1 MPRRGGGFSVKQ
13 IKVGTIGYGGAF
25 NMGKHHIN
33 EMMLNK
39 GFVPGAVCDVD
50 AERVKVAEK
59 DFPGIQ
65 TYTDVATML
74 KKSDVELLVIILPHN
89 LHAKVALQCLKAG
102 RHVVVEKP
110 FAITVPECD
119 EMISAAKKAGV
130 MLSTYH
136 NRHWDSNILT
146 ITKHLSKIGRP
157 FRWESFAG
165 GYNEPRE
172 WWRSYKEMSG
182 GIIYDWG
189 AHFVEWM
196 LQVMDGDM
204 MEINGYQ
211 VKEVWKKFTNE
222 DEMEAVVRFSNN
234 AVASHTAS
242 DIAMAGKD
250 MIRITGTK
258 GAIVATHGSVD
269 VFTKDESGNR
279 VKTSVVMEK
288 ARNADYYKNVYEHLF
303 QGKKLIITPEWAR
316 RVIQVLDFAGIS
328 ARKGTAVKAK
338 YR

>member
-1 MPRRGGGFSVKQ
+1 MKK

-33 EMMLNK
+33 DLCKNE
-39 GFVPGAVCDVD
+39 GFEPSAVCDLD
-50 AERVKVAEK
+50 PERVKIAST

-74 KKSDVELLVIILPHN
+74 KMSDVELLVIILPHN
-89 LHAKVALQCLKAG
+89 VHAKVAIQCLNAG

-110 FAITVPECD
+110 FAITVQECD
-119 EMISAAKKAGV
+119 NMIAAAKKSKV

-146 ITKHLSKIGRP
+146 IKKHLSKIGRP

-165 GYNEPRE
+165 GFNEPRE
-172 WWRSYKEMSG
+172 WWRSYKEISG

-196 LQVMDGDM
+196 LQVMEYDM
-204 MEINGYQ
+204 AEINGYM

-222 DEMEAVVRFSNN
+222 DEMEAVVRFKAQRRRLAHN
-234 AVASHTAS
+234 S
-242 DIAMAGKD
+242 DIVVVMTGKD

-269 VFTKDESGNR
+269 VFTQEKTGR
-279 VKTSVVMEK
+279 VKTSVPMEPG
-288 ARNADYYKNVYEHLF
+288 RGGDYYKNVHDHF
-303 QGKKLIITPEWAR
+303 FKGAKLIITPEWAR
-316 RVIQVLDFAGIS
+316 RVIQVLDYAGIS
-328 ARKGTAVKAK
+328 SRKGTGVKPK
-338 YR
+338 YK

>member
-1 MPRRGGGFSVKQ
+1 MKQ

-33 EMMLNK
+33 DMIKNK
-39 GFVPGAVCDVD
+39 GFVPSAVCDLD
-50 AERVKVAEK
+50 PERVKIAEK
-59 DFPGIQ
+59 DFPGVQ

-89 LHAKVALQCLKAG
+89 VHAKVAIQCLNAG

-110 FAITVPECD
+110 FAITVQECD
-119 EMISAAKKAGV
+119 DMIAAAKRKKV
-130 MLSTYH
+130 LLSTYH

-146 ITKHLSKIGRP
+146 IMKHLKKIGRP
-157 FRWESFAG
+157 FRWESHAG

-172 WWRSYKEMSG
+172 WWRSYKDISG

-189 AHFVEWM
+189 AHFCEWM
-196 LQVMDGDM
+196 LQVMDYDM
-204 MEINGYQ
+204 KEINGYM

-222 DEMEAVVRFSNN
+222 DEMEAVVRFGGN

-242 DIAMAGKD
+242 DICMSGKD

-258 GAIVATHGSVD
+258 GAIVATHGSCD
-269 VFTKDESGNR
+269 IFTKDENGAR
-279 VKTSVVMEK
+279 VKTSVPMEPN
-288 ARNADYYKNVYEHLF
+288 RNSDYYKNVHDHLF
-303 QGKKLIITPEWAR
+303 HGKKLIITPEWAR
-316 RVIQVLDFAGIS
+316 RVIQVLDYAGIS
-328 ARKGTAVKAK
+328 ARKGTGVKAK
-338 YR
+338 YK